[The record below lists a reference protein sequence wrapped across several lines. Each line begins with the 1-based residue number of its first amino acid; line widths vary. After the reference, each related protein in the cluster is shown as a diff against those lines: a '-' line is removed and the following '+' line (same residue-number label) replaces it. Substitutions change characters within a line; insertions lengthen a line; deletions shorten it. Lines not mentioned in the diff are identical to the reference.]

1 MTAALPSACSPWVAQ
16 IKEDK
21 ADRPICDE
29 VPRQGILC
37 AEKLARRGGSLGLG
51 PHATIM
57 LRRLY
62 RDVVGSRLVRPTR
75 VYLRPGNALGLAP
88 KSITDQASF
97 TRPVPDQE
105 QYTPT
110 KNRRSVRG
118 TALRQRQRDRA

>member
-1 MTAALPSACSPWVAQ
+1 MAQ

-37 AEKLARRGGSLGLG
+37 AENQLASRGGSLGLG

-105 QYTPT
+105 Q
-110 KNRRSVRG
+110 
-118 TALRQRQRDRA
+118 

>member
-1 MTAALPSACSPWVAQ
+1 MRYTAPRNFVCRKSA
-16 IKEDK
+16 
-21 ADRPICDE
+21 
-29 VPRQGILC
+29 GL
-37 AEKLARRGGSLGLG
+37 RRGGSLGLG
-51 PHATIM
+51 LHATIM

>member
-1 MTAALPSACSPWVAQ
+1 MRYRA
-16 IKEDK
+16 KEFCVQK
-21 ADRPICDE
+21 ISC
-29 VPRQGILC
+29 L
-37 AEKLARRGGSLGLG
+37 RRGGSLGLG